1 MRILKLQLILLCLL
15 LLGSNPLF
23 SQTIRVDK
31 PGKLSKQIKA
41 ASTVEKLQIEGTLN
55 SDDWAFLSTC
65 SNLKELDL
73 SNAQFEEYDRTA
85 KKVKYLQRGIFTIP
99 TFEKLK
105 ILNLPTVY
113 NDKSVIGVHILE
125 GTLPNLQQL
134 KMPARCTLTTT
145 YPYGEFN
152 IRKLE
157 VTGKTNVFSRDKQD
171 DKFTMYVDTLI
182 IPTAQDIACNATK
195 QVFPCVIIHKKAGK
209 EWKVLNRWR
218 DDFDIS
224 TLEQVDSLGFACF
237 YESRMEKI
245 TIPSN
250 IKTIPAQCFYKCT
263 NLKEIDLGKVT
274 TIEKYAFAVTNIEK
288 LNIPESVT
296 EIEDY
301 AFSYSKIKQ
310 LEFQGQYPPIIFHT
324 TEYNTRKNAEVYY
337 GKDDLTFWREC
348 EFIIPEGSRS
358 TFAIGTW
365 EKLALKEKGTKTNY
379 TLTVEKAGELASIFP
394 NTSLES
400 IDSLTIKGFLY
411 DTDFEIIKKCIHLRY
426 LDISH
431 CFVTMSPETLQKSEA
446 EKQFLANYLAFV
458 ADAANQQS
466 KEQYNNGQK
475 KLGRHLVEQ
484 FEAMTLKTLAEDLQK
499 EKIKP
504 DPKCQLDKKALDGLH
519 DLKEIR
525 LPLQLAN
532 LPYCLAGMK
541 FLEKVALPPAL
552 KSMGSSAL
560 SGCEKLKSI
569 EIPAT
574 LQSLGEGAFKNCTS
588 LEKIDLSNTT
598 VEYIRNETFKGCINL
613 KEVRLPETIKRIES
627 RSITGDGPTKI
638 KLYMKSRQ
646 SPPNFFIDDVEE
658 LHIPKGCKAGYQS
671 SNYAKKTIDDM

>member
-1 MRILKLQLILLCLL
+1 MRTLKLQIVLLCLL
-15 LLGSNPLF
+15 LIGSNPLF
-23 SQTIRVDK
+23 SQTIRVEK

-85 KKVKYLQRGIFTIP
+85 KKAKYIQRGIFTIP

-145 YPYGEFN
+145 YPFGEYL

-157 VTGKTNVFSRDKQD
+157 VTGETKTFHGDKQD
-171 DKFTMYVDTLI
+171 EKFTMYVDTLI

-195 QVFPCVIIHKKAGK
+195 KVFPFTIIHKKGEK
-209 EWKVLNRWR
+209 EWTVLNRWR
-218 DDFDIS
+218 DEFDIS
-224 TLEQVDSLGFACF
+224 TLENVDSLGAVCF
-237 YESRMEKI
+237 YESGMEKI
-245 TIPSN
+245 TIPSH
-250 IKTIPAQCFYKCT
+250 IKTIPALCFYECT

-274 TIEKYAFAVTNIEK
+274 TIEKYAFAGTNIEK

-365 EKLALKEKGTKTNY
+365 EKLALKEKGTKTNF

-411 DTDFEIIKKCIHLRY
+411 DTDFEIIKKCAHLRF

-466 KEQYNNGQK
+466 KDQYNNGQK

-574 LQSLGEGAFKNCTS
+574 LQSLGEGAFKNCAS

-613 KEVRLPETIKRIES
+613 KEVRLPETIKRIENH
-627 RSITGDGPTKI
+627 SITGDGPTKI

-646 SPPNFFIDDVEE
+646 SPFNFIIDDVEE